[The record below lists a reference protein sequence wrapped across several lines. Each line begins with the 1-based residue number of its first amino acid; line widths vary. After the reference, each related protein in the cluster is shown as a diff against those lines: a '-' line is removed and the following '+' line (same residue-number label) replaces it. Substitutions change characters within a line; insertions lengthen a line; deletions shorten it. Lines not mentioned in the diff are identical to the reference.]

1 MDVLFDVVC
10 FTVGA
15 LFVLCVLDAAI
26 RTFVLPRASV
36 VRLTRAVSLGVRAMF
51 SLPLRFLK
59 TYEQRDR
66 LMALYAPLTLLIL
79 PGVWMVLVLAGYTL
93 MFRAVDVPSFGI
105 AYRTSGSSLL
115 TLGFLEPRDLPGV
128 TLAFTEAFIG
138 LGLLALLIAYL
149 PTIYGTFSRREVL
162 VAQMSVRAGVPP
174 SAENLLIR
182 AHLIGWLENLNDVWA
197 EYQLWF
203 NEVEETHSSLSLLVF
218 LRSPEPNRSWVT
230 AGGAVL
236 DAAALHLSTVDVPRE
251 PQAALLIR
259 AGYLAL
265 IPIAQFFGVDVD
277 TDPEPTDPISIAR
290 EEFDALCDRLAAAG
304 VPLVADRDQAWRDYA
319 GWRVNYD
326 AALVALAGLVVAPY
340 AMWSS
345 DRSINFRRP
354 PLRRT
359 HPPRPL

>member
-1 MDVLFDVVC
+1 VTVAFDILLF
-10 FTVGA
+10 TIGA
-15 LFVLCVLDAAI
+15 LLVLSVLDAAV
-26 RTFVLPRASV
+26 RTFVLPRGSV
-36 VRLTRAVSLGVRAMF
+36 VRLTRVVSLGVRAVF
-51 SLPLRFLK
+51 NVPLRFMK

-79 PGVWMVLVLAGYTL
+79 PGVWLVLVLTGFTL
-93 MFRAVDVPSFGI
+93 MFRAVDVPSFG
-105 AYRTSGSSLL
+105 AAFRTSGSSLF

-174 SAENLLIR
+174 SAENLLVR

-203 NEVEETHSSLSLLVF
+203 NEVEETHTSLSLLVF

-230 AGGAVL
+230 AAGAVL

-265 IPIAQFFGVDVD
+265 RPIAGFFGVEID
-277 TDPEPTDPISIAR
+277 TDPQPTDPISIAR
-290 EEFDALCDRLAAAG
+290 DEFDALYDRMAAAG
-304 VPLVADRDQAWRDYA
+304 VPLVADRDQAWRDFA

-326 AALVALAGLVVAPY
+326 APLIALAGLVIAPY
-340 AMWSS
+340 ALWSS
-345 DRSINFRRP
+345 DRSISYRRP

-359 HPPRPL
+359 HRPR